1 MAKNFGKAG
10 SNKSFGEVAAKAEQI
25 ASVEFLK
32 NISNDDLVDNPKN
45 GEDVL
50 FTADL
55 EQSMREMGFT
65 DPLEVTDYGMEDGKY
80 MILSGHRRRAAGVKV
95 GMKSFPALIR
105 HFQSADEVQN
115 YTLLSNSQR
124 DSAKDPFLFTKRYRM
139 HEQYLKESGYTGNIR
154 EAVAERLGLSV
165 QQADRYNAMNRV
177 IMPVWDMVRA
187 EQVAMS
193 AVAPLAA
200 HTEEEQKEIVRIM
213 EEAQKKGVT
222 LTRDTVK
229 KIVDGYREGKKT
241 WAEID
246 DLPRDSGLP
255 LNPFIDPEPGQTPD
269 NDEGGTSRN
278 DEVNREFD
286 PIAAEADAMDSDKA
300 DWEAQQSEGDGEP
313 LDVGENEEKDPKS
326 MTDDERRQKRGADI
340 QKALSKLENLLNEAY
355 EIEGDEVE
363 EYIGHVGSLVSVLVD
378 DVFNTAEQYGLVD
391 SYRADFKAARQSLNS
406 YLKRNKG
413 KADDEAE

>member
-65 DPLEVTDYGMEDGKY
+65 DPLEVTDYGMAEGKY

-139 HEQYLKESGYTGNIR
+139 HEQYLKDKGFTGNIR
-154 EAVAERLGLSV
+154 EEVAHRLGLSV

-229 KIVDGYREGKKT
+229 KIVDGYRDGKKT

-246 DLPRDSGLP
+246 NLPRDSGLP
-255 LNPFIDPEPGQTPD
+255 LNSFIDPEPGQTPD
-269 NDEGGTSRN
+269 EGETNRN

-286 PIAAEADAMDSDKA
+286 PIAAEADAMDGDKA
-300 DWEAQQSEGDGEP
+300 DWEAQQSESDGEP
-313 LDVGENEEKDPKS
+313 LEVGEGEEKDPKS

-340 QKALSKLENLLNEAY
+340 QKALAKLENLLNEAY
-355 EIEGDEVE
+355 EISDDEVE

-378 DVFNTAEQYGLVD
+378 DVFSTAEQFNLVD

-406 YLKRNKG
+406 YLKRNSGKG
-413 KADDEAE
+413 KADDENE